1 MFTGAWRICRKLVR
15 RVEARV
21 SSVEARNFRFRR
33 SADEEADRAAREP
46 RRRSRSQESRRRVRD
61 FPVASAAR
69 GGA

>member
-1 MFTGAWRICRKLVR
+1 MFTGAWRRCRKLVR

-61 FPVASAAR
+61 FPVATAAR